1 MTILPSMVQK
11 KLLSARNLIELL
23 RRKFSEVVIK
33 VKLMTISLPSEWYKS
48 ALS

>member
-1 MTILPSMVQK
+1 MVQK

-33 VKLMTISLPSEWYKS
+33 VKLMTISLPNEWYKS